1 MKKVFF
7 TAALAMT
14 TLFASAQF
22 MVVTTVTEASDE
34 AENGFEMEQ
43 LTDKIGLGYMLNDNF
58 TIGVQRTGEDENGDT
73 TYDMW
78 ARYNFGGDMDGIW
91 AVVSAPS
98 EEASD
103 NLNVGIGYSL
113 NVWNAVYVE
122 PSFTMSM
129 ADDSDDEGTL
139 NLGLAWR
146 F

>member
-22 MVVTTVTEASDE
+22 MVVTTVQEASEETD
-34 AENGFEMEQ
+34 GFEMEQ
-43 LTDKIGLGYMLNDNF
+43 VTDNIGLGYMLNDQL
-58 TIGVQRTGEDENGDT
+58 TVGIQKAGEDANGDA
-73 TYDMW
+73 TYNMW
-78 ARYNFGGDMDGIW
+78 ARYNFGDNMW
-91 AVVSAPS
+91 ALVSAPS

-103 NLNVGIGYSL
+103 NLSVGVGYSL
-113 NVWNAVYVE
+113 NVWNALYVE
-122 PSFTMSM
+122 PSYTMSL

-139 NLGLAWR
+139 NLGLAYR